1 MEAILK
7 MDLFSGNISHMIFKA
22 SINPD
27 LGKISLS
34 KGMLG
39 VLSALDGSRNVASVS
54 RVLKIPM
61 TDLRPIL
68 RKLHKH
74 ELIVTVVKAGPMLNG
89 DFISLLQTQLADVMG
104 PIANML
110 IKDAMK
116 RMAVS
121 PTSVPVNRATEL
133 IDLLSLKIPIDD
145 KKRAF
150 RESMLNRA
158 AT

>member
-1 MEAILK
+1 
-7 MDLFSGNISHMIFKA
+7 MDLFSGNISHMFFKT

-54 RVLKIPM
+54 RVLKIPI

-68 RKLHKH
+68 RKLYKH
-74 ELIVTVVKAGPMLNG
+74 GLIGRDEEAVPMLNG
-89 DFISLLQTQLADVMG
+89 DFFSLLQKQLADVMG

-121 PTSVPVNRATEL
+121 PTSVPVNRAAEL

-150 RESMLNRA
+150 RKSMLTRA